1 MPMKRNSKS
10 YRLKLIREVVT
21 RKQQVESC
29 SDPMARYIY
38 EMMTQ
43 VKDPSANEPRKFAG
57 NHFDDQVGGWVSDL
71 WSE

>member
-1 MPMKRNSKS
+1 MKRNSKS
-10 YRLKLIREVVT
+10 YRLKLIREVAT

-43 VKDPSANEPRKFAG
+43 VKIRVLMNRVNLRATISMIK
-57 NHFDDQVGGWVSDL
+57 
-71 WSE
+71 

>member
-1 MPMKRNSKS
+1 
-10 YRLKLIREVVT
+10 
-21 RKQQVESC
+21 
-29 SDPMARYIY
+29 MARYIY

>member
-1 MPMKRNSKS
+1 MKINWKS
-10 YRLKLIREVVT
+10 YRLKVNSQGAT